1 MKTTLAD
8 YQDSALCFG
17 TILVESN
24 CKGEKGILPTD
35 SACTWQDYTMLCR
48 SRMASNLT
56 PQVDPVLVLMSWQFQ
71 ASCDQLLLGS
81 AKEREMGVWKRPWC
95 WERLKAGGEGDDR
108 GWDGLMA
115 SPTQWTWIWANSG
128 RWWRTGKPGLL
139 QSMGL
144 QRVENDWA
152 TEQQQQ
158 HYWAPNY
165 VNMEQE
171 SLFNSVVFKLFN
183 SKTHFCELNIVCNPK
198 CNIDNAEL
206 IDMGMRRG

>member
-24 CKGEKGILPTD
+24 CKGKKGILPTD

-115 SPTQWTWIWANSG
+115 SPTQWMLSFDDDKFFIL
-128 RWWRTGKPGLL
+128 RWF
-139 QSMGL
+139 Q
-144 QRVENDWA
+144 
-152 TEQQQQ
+152 
-158 HYWAPNY
+158 
-165 VNMEQE
+165 
-171 SLFNSVVFKLFN
+171 
-183 SKTHFCELNIVCNPK
+183 
-198 CNIDNAEL
+198 L
-206 IDMGMRRG
+206 IDFLNFQLAFSCHTSEMFLFWGKWGCFLC